1 MTSDMPTPDTLPE
14 DDDERTLIDSFRN
27 LDPEYRA
34 TLLDTA
40 QAFADAS
47 FFEEYDSLPPTS
59 QALVRSIVHE
69 LLLVAQARAEVD
81 ES

>member
-1 MTSDMPTPDTLPE
+1 MSDAPTPDTLPE
-14 DDDERTLIDSFRN
+14 DEIERTLIESFRN

-47 FFEEYDSLPPTS
+47 FLEEYDELPPS
-59 QALVRSIVHE
+59 SKAIVRGIVHE